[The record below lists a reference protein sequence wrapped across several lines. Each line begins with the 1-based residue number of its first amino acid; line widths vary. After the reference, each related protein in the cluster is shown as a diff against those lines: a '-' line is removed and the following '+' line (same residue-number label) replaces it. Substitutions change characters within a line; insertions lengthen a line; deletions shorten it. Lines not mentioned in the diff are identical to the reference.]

1 MRKGSMLYLIAASA
15 FLAFLLEVFSGFVLW
30 LALEHGDGF
39 QGGRGAGQSP
49 GQDEFLA
56 VTRSDWLDIHDWAG
70 VALLA
75 VICLHLVLHWRWI
88 VTMSRRALLGEQ

>member
-1 MRKGSMLYLIAASA
+1 MGKGSILYLIAVSA
-15 FLAFLLEVFSGFVLW
+15 FLAFLIEVLSGFVLW

-39 QGGRGAGQSP
+39 RGGRGAAQPP

-56 VTRSDWLDIHDWAG
+56 FTRNDWIDIHDWAG

-75 VICLHLVLHWRWI
+75 VIGLHLVLHWRWI
-88 VTMSRRALLGEQ
+88 VNMTRRALLGEQ

>member
-1 MRKGSMLYLIAASA
+1 MGKGSIRYLVAASA

-39 QGGRGAGQSP
+39 RGGRGAGQPP

-56 VTRSDWLDIHDWAG
+56 VTRSEWIDIHDWAG

-75 VICLHLVLHWRWI
+75 VIVLHLILHWRWI
-88 VTMSRRALLGEQ
+88 VTMTRRALLGEQ

>member
-1 MRKGSMLYLIAASA
+1 MRKGSILYLIAASA
-15 FLAFLLEVFSGFVLW
+15 FLAFLIEVFSGFVLW

-39 QGGRGAGQSP
+39 RGGRGADLPS

-56 VTRSDWLDIHDWAG
+56 VTRSDWVDIHDWAG

-75 VICLHLVLHWRWI
+75 VIGLHLVLHWRWI
-88 VTMSRRALLGEQ
+88 VTMTRRALLAEH